1 MKAVI
6 PIAER
11 LGFRLAE
18 VAALTG
24 VPKSTLHDA
33 VRSGKIK
40 AARIGRV
47 VVISKAE
54 LDRVLAGRS

>member
-1 MKAVI
+1 VKAPV

-33 VRSGKIK
+33 VRTGKIR
-40 AARIGRV
+40 AVRLGRV
-47 VVISKAE
+47 IVIPKAE
-54 LDRVLAGRS
+54 VDRLLGGK

>member
-1 MKAVI
+1 VKAPL

-33 VRSGKIK
+33 VRTGKIK
-40 AARIGRV
+40 AVRLGRV
-47 VVISKAE
+47 IVVPKAE
-54 LDRVLAGRS
+54 VDRLLAVK